1 MQITQ
6 LYIDGQRVD
15 MFDDVGI
22 SITDTIKDVRDIS
35 KVFTEYSQTFSLPAS
50 KTNNKLFKHYY
61 NNDIQNGFDARIRVP
76 ANIELNSIP
85 FRNGYIKLEGV
96 DLKNNTAHT
105 YRITFFG
112 NTISLKNLLG
122 DDLLSSLSW
131 LDNFSTEQD
140 GTDLLYDKDFV
151 EKYLTTS
158 VYNKFVD
165 GIRYPNAIQIP
176 LITHTQRLYYDSNES
191 ILDTGNVHYDHQS
204 GNPFDHGVKFNEL
217 KYALRLSV
225 IIKAIEEK
233 YGLNFSNDFFKGGD
247 SSFDNLYM
255 WLHRT
260 KGKVTSGEQ
269 LESSTYS
276 VNDFTDYTLH
286 NGSSMEN
293 STLTLNDGYYFSNQ
307 VLQLSLTV
315 NSTYIS
321 VPYSVVVFRDGVN
334 IYNASNIV
342 GSIVN
347 VSVPVSNNSSYTIQ
361 ITSNQTIGFDK
372 AIWNYSYYDSDSD
385 EFLNEN
391 YTSSSFTIPVSIN
404 FNITQQIPKMKVLD
418 FLTSLFKMF
427 NLVAYV
433 EGSEMVVKT
442 LDEFYDNPSAG
453 SPYDITK
460 YVDVNSSQVNSA
472 LPFREVVY
480 TYKGLGT
487 FLAKQHEQLFNK
499 DWGKEEYKG
508 SDGLILS
515 EGIFKSEIPFEH
527 MKFERLIDLNTS
539 SLTDIQWGFCVD
551 DNQDSYI
558 GNPLIFYMTRKTLPT
573 GGKISFVD
581 EVGTVNGG
589 DNVATSHI
597 EISSYYVPSNS
608 DFQATQE
615 EDRQSLNFSA
625 EKDEWN
631 LVTTRNVLFNNY
643 HKNYISNVFDESNRL
658 KKISAYLP
666 LRILYKYTL
675 ADRFVYS
682 GKSYKINSIETDF
695 YTGKSEIELIND
707 YVNIPIDFEAPTAPT
722 NLQEVQGSVTS
733 TSFSITWTASTDNV
747 GVVGYN
753 IDLNQGDIIL
763 AAGNVTT
770 YEVTG
775 LSGGTTYIVRVSA
788 FDASGNES
796 ALSNS
801 ITVTTTQ

>member
-15 MFDDVGI
+15 MFDDVGVT
-22 SITDTIKDVRDIS
+22 ITDTIKDVRDIS

-50 KTNNKLFKHYY
+50 KTNNKIFKHFY

-112 NTISLKNLLG
+112 NTISLKNFLG

-131 LDNFSTEQD
+131 LDNFSRKPNGDNLKTTQGDIKE
-140 GTDLLYDKDFV
+140 
-151 EKYLTTS
+151 YLTTS
-158 VYNKFVD
+158 ITKSVD
-165 GIRYPNAIQIP
+165 SVDYVAPIQVP
-176 LITHTQRLYYDSNES
+176 LITHTQRLFYNSHSSANEDDN
-191 ILDTGNVHYDHQS
+191 IAYTNGNVH
-204 GNPFDHGVKFNEL
+204 GVKYNEL
-217 KYALRLSV
+217 KYAIKLSI

-233 YGLNFSNDFFKGGD
+233 YGLTFSDDFFKGGD

-255 WLHRT
+255 WLHRS

-269 LESSTYS
+269 LKTSIYT
-276 VNDFTDYTLH
+276 VNDFSDYSLY
-286 NGSSMEN
+286 NGSFMED
-293 STLTLNDGYYFSNQ
+293 SVLTLNDGYYFNNQ
-307 VLQLSLTV
+307 VLKLSLITTTTNV
-315 NSTYIS
+315 D
-321 VPYSVVVFRDGVN
+321 YSVTVFRDGVSV
-334 IYNASNIV
+334 YSASGLT
-342 GSIVN
+342 GSTTN
-347 VSVPVSNNSSYTIQ
+347 VSIPVSNNSSYTIQ
-361 ITSNQTIGFDK
+361 VSSAQAITFDK
-372 AIWNYSYYDSDSD
+372 ADWSYTYYDSDIDSFVW
-385 EFLNEN
+385 ET

-433 EGSEMVVKT
+433 QGSEMVVKT
-442 LDEFYDNPSAG
+442 LDDFYDNPSAD

-508 SDGLILS
+508 SDGVILS
-515 EGIFKSEIPFEH
+515 EGIFKNEIPFEH
-527 MKFERLIDLNTS
+527 MKFERLINLNTS
-539 SLTDIQWGFCVD
+539 ALTDIQWGFCVD
-551 DNQDSYI
+551 DNQQSYI
-558 GNPLIFYMTRKTLPT
+558 GNPLIFYMTFKTLPQGT
-573 GGKISFVD
+573 PISFVD
-581 EVGTVNGG
+581 AVNGE
-589 DNVATSHI
+589 NVPTSHI
-597 EISSYYVPSNS
+597 EINSYYVPSNS
-608 DFQATQE
+608 DFEATE
-615 EDRQSLNFSA
+615 IEDRQSLNFSS
-625 EKDEWN
+625 EKDEWD

-643 HKNYISNVFDESNRL
+643 HKNYISNVFNQNNRL

-666 LRILYKYTL
+666 LRILQKYTL
-675 ADRFVYS
+675 ADRFIYS
-682 GKSYKINSIETDF
+682 GRSYKINSIDTDF
-695 YTGKSEIELIND
+695 YTGKSDIELIND
-707 YVNIPIDFEAPTAPT
+707 YVDIPIDYESPTAPT
-722 NLQEVQGSVTS
+722 NLQVVQGSETS
-733 TSFSITWTASTDNV
+733 TSFSIEWTASTDNV

-763 AAGNVTT
+763 AAGNVQT

-775 LSGGTTYIVRVSA
+775 LSPQTAYVVRVSA

-801 ITVTTTQ
+801 ITVNTLQ

>member
-50 KTNNKLFKHYY
+50 KTNNKIFKHFY

-96 DLKNNTAHT
+96 DLKSNIANT

-122 DDLLSSLSW
+122 DDLLASLSW
-131 LDNFSTEQD
+131 LDKFSKKPNGDNLKTTEGD
-140 GTDLLYDKDFV
+140 IK
-151 EKYLTTS
+151 EYLTTS
-158 VYNKFVD
+158 ITKDVD
-165 GIRYPNAIQIP
+165 SVDYVAPIQVP
-176 LITHTQRLYYDSNES
+176 LITHTQRLFYDG
-191 ILDTGNVHYDHQS
+191 DTSKDEVDS
-204 GNPFDHGVKFNEL
+204 GNLHYHSGSGQHVKGVKYNEL
-217 KYALRLSV
+217 KYAIKLSV

-255 WLHRT
+255 WLHRS
-260 KGKVTSGEQ
+260 KGEVTSGEQ
-269 LESSTYS
+269 LKTSIYT
-276 VNDFTDYTLH
+276 VNDFTDYSLY
-286 NGSSMEN
+286 NGSFMED
-293 STLTLNDGYYFSNQ
+293 SVLTLYDGYYFNNQ
-307 VLQLSLTV
+307 VLKLSLITTTTNV
-315 NSTYIS
+315 D
-321 VPYSVVVFRDGVN
+321 YSVTVFRDGVSVYSASGLTGN
-334 IYNASNIV
+334 LTNASI
-342 GSIVN
+342 S
-347 VSVPVSNNSSYTIQ
+347 VSNNSSYTIQ
-361 ITSNQTIGFDK
+361 ISSAQTITFDR
-372 AIWNYSYYDSDSD
+372 ADWSYTYYDSEEDFIW
-385 EFLNEN
+385 ET
-391 YTSSSFTIPVSIN
+391 YTSSNFNITVDID
-404 FNITQQIPKMKVLD
+404 FNITQQIPKIKVLD

-442 LDEFYDNPSAG
+442 LDDYYDNPSAG

-460 YVDVNSSQVNSA
+460 YVDVDSSQVNSA

-480 TYKGLGT
+480 SYKGLGT
-487 FLAKQHEQLFNK
+487 FLAKRHEQLFNEE
-499 DWGKEEYKG
+499 WGTEEYKG
-508 SDGLILS
+508 SDGVILS
-515 EGIFKSEIPFEH
+515 EGIFKNEIPFEH
-527 MKFERLIDLNTS
+527 MKFERLLDIDDPNPP
-539 SLTDIQWGFCVD
+539 TDIQWGFCVD
-551 DNQDSYI
+551 DNQQSYI
-558 GNPLIFYMTRKTLPT
+558 GKPLIFYMCRKTLT
-573 GGKISFVD
+573 TDERISFVND
-581 EVGTVNGG
+581 VNG
-589 DNVATSHI
+589 DNEAIDH
-597 EISSYYVPSNS
+597 EPISSYYAPTNS
-608 DFQATQE
+608 DLQATLPQ
-615 EDRQSLNFSA
+615 DRQSINFTP
-625 EKDEWN
+625 EKDEWD
-631 LVTTRNVLFNNY
+631 LVTKRETLFNSY
-643 HKNYISNVFDESNRL
+643 HKNYISSVFDESNRL

-763 AAGNVTT
+763 SAGNVTT

-775 LSGGTTYIVRVSA
+775 LSGGTTYVVRVSA

-796 ALSNS
+796 SLSNS
-801 ITVTTTQ
+801 ITVNTLQ

>member
-15 MFDDVGI
+15 MFDDVGVT
-22 SITDTIKDVRDIS
+22 ITDTIKDVRDIS
-35 KVFTEYSQTFSLPAS
+35 KVFTEYSQTFALPAS
-50 KTNNKLFKHYY
+50 KTNNKIFKHFY

-131 LDNFSTEQD
+131 LDNFSRKPNGDNLKTTQGDIKE
-140 GTDLLYDKDFV
+140 
-151 EKYLTTS
+151 YLTTS
-158 VYNKFVD
+158 ITKSVD
-165 GIRYPNAIQIP
+165 SVDYLAPIQVP
-176 LITHTQRLYYDSNES
+176 LITHTQRLFYNSHSSANEDDN
-191 ILDTGNVHYDHQS
+191 IAYTNGNI
-204 GNPFDHGVKFNEL
+204 HGVKYNEL
-217 KYALRLSV
+217 KYAIKLSI

-233 YGLNFSNDFFKGGD
+233 YGLNFSDDFFKGGD

-255 WLHRT
+255 WLHRS

-269 LESSTYS
+269 LKTSIYT
-276 VNDFTDYTLH
+276 VNDFSDYSLY
-286 NGSSMEN
+286 NGSFMED
-293 STLTLNDGYYFSNQ
+293 SVLTLNDGYYFNNQ
-307 VLQLSLTV
+307 VLKLSLITTTTNV
-315 NSTYIS
+315 D
-321 VPYSVVVFRDGVN
+321 YSVTVFRDGVSV
-334 IYNASNIV
+334 YSASELT
-342 GSIVN
+342 GSITN
-347 VSVPVSNNSSYTIQ
+347 ISIPVSNNSSYTIQ
-361 ITSNQTIGFDK
+361 ISSAQSITFDR
-372 AIWNYSYYDSDSD
+372 ADWSYTYYDS
-385 EFLNEN
+385 EN
-391 YTSSSFTIPVSIN
+391 DFIWETYTSSSFTILVSID

-433 EGSEMVVKT
+433 QGSEMVVKT
-442 LDEFYDNPSAG
+442 LDDFYDNPSAD

-539 SLTDIQWGFCVD
+539 ELTYVQWGFCVD
-551 DNQDSYI
+551 DNRDSYI
-558 GNPLIFYMTRKTLPT
+558 GNPLIFYMNREVLPQ
-573 GGKISFVD
+573 GKPISFVD
-581 EVGTVNGG
+581 EVN
-589 DNVATSHI
+589 DSNVAIDHVPIT
-597 EISSYYVPSNS
+597 SYYVPSNS
-608 DFQATQE
+608 DFKATQV
-615 EDRQSLNFSA
+615 EDRQSINFSA
-625 EKDEWN
+625 EKDEWD
-631 LVTTRNVLFNNY
+631 LVTTRESLFNSY

-675 ADRFVYS
+675 ADRFIYS

-695 YTGKSEIELIND
+695 YTGKSDIELIND
-707 YVNIPIDFEAPTAPT
+707 YVNIPIDYEAPTAPS
-722 NLQEVQGSVTS
+722 NLTDIAKTET
-733 TSFSITWTASTDNV
+733 TITIQWTASTDNI

-753 IDLNQGDIIL
+753 IELNQGEQIISI
-763 AAGNVTT
+763 GNVNTYQITGLNGLTT
-770 YEVTG
+770 YRIA
-775 LSGGTTYIVRVSA
+775 LSA

-796 ALSNS
+796 NISNV
-801 ITVTTTQ
+801 IDVETPQG